1 MAAEMTVQVEA
12 INLLVSQF
20 HQSERADPAMMR
32 ALQLQQIRVLA
43 AHAYERS
50 PFWRARFDGAG
61 CHPGSAPDEWFHQ
74 LPILTRN
81 ELKAAGN
88 TALATPTPTSHG
100 SIGYVKTSG
109 STGNPLEIAKT
120 ELDQIFWMAI
130 TLRESI
136 WHKRDFRG
144 KLCAIRVGA
153 ESARDSNWG
162 PATAGYVTGQG
173 VTFDARRD
181 IDAQIEWLRAEQP
194 NILLTHAS
202 NLRAL
207 AQRSLELGFRMPQ
220 LREARSFSECLAPD
234 TRDLVRRAW
243 AVPLTDMYTANEV
256 GYIALQCPVSG
267 LYHVQSEDVLVEVI
281 NDAGKH
287 CAPGETGRVVVTSLH
302 NFAMPFIR
310 YALGDHAVVGGICPC
325 GRTLPTLERILG
337 RTRNMLRLPGG
348 GKCWPGF
355 PMNTLV
361 DLDAIQEL
369 KMIQHSLTDIE
380 VELVLRR
387 PLTSAEEER
396 LTDAVRIRL
405 LHPFPVRLT
414 SVAEINRGN
423 SYKRE
428 DFECR
433 MT

>member
-1 MAAEMTVQVEA
+1 MTGQVEA
-12 INLLVSQF
+12 IKRLVSQF
-20 HQSERADPAMMR
+20 HQSERADPAMVR
-32 ALQLQQIRVLA
+32 AHQMQQIGVLA
-43 AHAYERS
+43 AHAYEHS
-50 PFWRARFDGAG
+50 PFWRARFDSAS
-61 CHPGSAPDEWFHQ
+61 CHPISAPNEWFHR

-81 ELKAAGN
+81 ELKSAGN
-88 TALATPTPTSHG
+88 TAMATPVPPFHG
-100 SIGYVKTSG
+100 GIGYVKTSG
-109 STGNPLEIAKT
+109 ATGTPLQIAKT
-120 ELDQIFWMAI
+120 DLDQLFWLAI
-130 TLRESI
+130 TLRETI
-136 WHKRDFRG
+136 WHKRDLRG
-144 KLCAIRVGA
+144 KLGAIRVGA
-153 ESARDSNWG
+153 ELARHSNWG
-162 PATAGYVTGQG
+162 PATAGYNTGPG
-173 VTFDARRD
+173 VTFDARQD
-181 IDAQIEWLRAEQP
+181 VDAQIEWLRAEQP
-194 NILLTHAS
+194 DILLTHAS

-234 TRDLVRRAW
+234 TRDLVRKAW

-256 GYIALQCPVSG
+256 GYIALQCPVSN

-281 NDAGKH
+281 NDSGKD
-287 CAPGETGRVVVTSLH
+287 CAPGETGHVVVTSLH

-310 YALGDHAVVGGICPC
+310 YALGDHAVVGGTCPC

-348 GKCWPGF
+348 RKSWPGF

-380 VELVLRR
+380 VELVLAR
-387 PLTSAEEER
+387 PLTATEEDR
-396 LTDAVRIRL
+396 LIDAVRTRL

-414 SVAEINRGN
+414 SVAAINRG
-423 SYKRE
+423 SGYKRE

-433 MT
+433 IT

>member
-1 MAAEMTVQVEA
+1 MAAEMTAQVEA
-12 INLLVSQF
+12 IKLLLSQF
-20 HQSERADPAMMR
+20 HESERANPALLR
-32 ALQLQQIRVLA
+32 EHQLRQIGVLA

-50 PFWRARFDGAG
+50 TFWRARLDGAS
-61 CHPGSAPDEWFHQ
+61 CHPIGAPNEWFHR
-74 LPILTRN
+74 LPILSRN
-81 ELKAAGN
+81 ELKSAGN
-88 TALATPTPTSHG
+88 TALATPVPKSHG

-109 STGNPLEIAKT
+109 ATGTPLQIAKT
-120 ELDQIFWMAI
+120 DLDQMFWMAI
-130 TLRESI
+130 TLRESV
-136 WHKRDFRG
+136 WHKRDLRG
-144 KLCAIRVGA
+144 KLGAIRVGA
-153 ESARDSNWG
+153 ESARYSNWG
-162 PATAGYVTGQG
+162 AATAGYTTGPG

-181 IDAQIEWLRAEQP
+181 IDAQIEWLQTEQL

-207 AQRSLELGFRMPQ
+207 AQRSLDLGFRLPQ

-234 TRDLVRRAW
+234 TRDLVRKAW
-243 AVPLTDMYTANEV
+243 GVPLTDMYTANEV
-256 GYIALQCPVSG
+256 GYVALQCPVSG
-267 LYHVQSEDVLVEVI
+267 LYHIQSEDVLVEVI
-281 NDAGKH
+281 DDSGKH
-287 CAPGETGRVVVTSLH
+287 CAPGETGHVVVTSLH

-310 YALGDHAVVGGICPC
+310 YALGDHAVVGGTCPC

-337 RTRNMLRLPGG
+337 RTRNMLQLPDG

-369 KMIQHSLTDIE
+369 KMIQHSLKDIE
-380 VELVLRR
+380 VELVLAR

-396 LTDAVRIRL
+396 LIDAVRIRL

-414 SVAEINRGN
+414 SVAAIHRGN

-433 MT
+433 MI